1 MPSHPHL
8 SLPVLS
14 LPLVRRR
21 LGPKTVP
28 RLVSVPSEM
37 DDWLEEIRRA
47 RAYRSVSAVVVELLR
62 DCWERKQSAV

>member
-1 MPSHPHL
+1 MPSHPHI

-21 LGPKTVP
+21 PGAKTVP
-28 RLVSVPSEM
+28 RLVSVPSEV
-37 DDWLEEIRRA
+37 DAWLEDIRAA

-62 DCWERKQSAV
+62 DGWERKQSTI